1 MCHKEFDGIGQMLE
15 KNLAQY
21 VVTLEDAA
29 ATSKKTADM
38 PLYQKYRAHAGLLL
52 ALAVLD
58 EDRQRLEEEI
68 EAHENLWVHSWLTD
82 ESYQKPAEAWRQLA
96 DAWLAIKS
104 NL

>member
-1 MCHKEFDGIGQMLE
+1 MLE

-52 ALAVLD
+52 ARAVLD

-68 EAHENLWVHSWLTD
+68 EAHENLWVQSWLTD
-82 ESYQKPAEAWRQLA
+82 ESYQKPAKTWRQLA
-96 DAWLAIKS
+96 DAWLGIKS

>member
-1 MCHKEFDGIGQMLE
+1 MLE

-58 EDRQRLEEEI
+58 EDRQPGPEFR
-68 EAHENLWVHSWLTD
+68 VHVHLCDSDGGFGQT
-82 ESYQKPAEAWRQLA
+82 QKVE
-96 DAWLAIKS
+96 
-104 NL
+104 